1 MWDAGSVN
9 VAKNVIDVCFAIIQ
23 YLLITIVIGFV
34 VKKIVDKS
42 LEKQKHIGENLSK
55 YGIHK
60 VSAHKGG
67 TLNEKDKNVLFG
79 KRGRVFPEEVDLCFL
94 TGWSFF
100 RDYCEELK
108 NLVANGTKIR
118 VMLGSPEGATFTGCQ
133 IEQTQKLLK
142 KMTEYYAAAYLNRS
156 PLKSFLERETLMLA
170 HENLA
175 DAANEREAVMKKLE
189 ETVLQKDGE
198 FVGDHIYQIY
208 VINKLLS
215 ELRAYAK
222 DGGEIS
228 LHYYCDE
235 YQMPII
241 MAKYPAEK
249 KKEPKTLLW
258 TNMNAPIRETK
269 DSINL
274 YCEATETKHSLYIN
288 DVQKSFDYL
297 YNRYSEE
304 QLK

>member
-118 VMLGSPEGATFTGCQ
+118 VLLGSPEGATFTGCQ

-142 KMTEYYAAAYLNRS
+142 KMTEYYANAYLNRS

-198 FVGDHIYQIY
+198 FVG
-208 VINKLLS
+208 
-215 ELRAYAK
+215 

>member
-118 VMLGSPEGATFTGCQ
+118 VLLGSPEGATFTGCQ

-142 KMTEYYAAAYLNRS
+142 KMTEYYANAYLNRS

-175 DAANEREAVMKKLE
+175 DAENEETGRNGIAKRRRVRRRSYLPNLRDQQTAERTACICKRRRRNFAALLLRRIPNAHYYGKVSRRKEKRSENAFMDEYERPYPRNERFDQPILRGDRN
-189 ETVLQKDGE
+189 ETFPL
-198 FVGDHIYQIY
+198 YQRRAKI
-208 VINKLLS
+208 VRLS
-215 ELRAYAK
+215 L
-222 DGGEIS
+222 
-228 LHYYCDE
+228 
-235 YQMPII
+235 
-241 MAKYPAEK
+241 
-249 KKEPKTLLW
+249 
-258 TNMNAPIRETK
+258 
-269 DSINL
+269 
-274 YCEATETKHSLYIN
+274 
-288 DVQKSFDYL
+288 
-297 YNRYSEE
+297 
-304 QLK
+304 

>member
-100 RDYCEELK
+100 RDYCE
-108 NLVANGTKIR
+108 
-118 VMLGSPEGATFTGCQ
+118 
-133 IEQTQKLLK
+133 
-142 KMTEYYAAAYLNRS
+142 
-156 PLKSFLERETLMLA
+156 
-170 HENLA
+170 
-175 DAANEREAVMKKLE
+175 
-189 ETVLQKDGE
+189 
-198 FVGDHIYQIY
+198 
-208 VINKLLS
+208 
-215 ELRAYAK
+215 
-222 DGGEIS
+222 
-228 LHYYCDE
+228 
-235 YQMPII
+235 
-241 MAKYPAEK
+241 
-249 KKEPKTLLW
+249 
-258 TNMNAPIRETK
+258 
-269 DSINL
+269 
-274 YCEATETKHSLYIN
+274 
-288 DVQKSFDYL
+288 
-297 YNRYSEE
+297 
-304 QLK
+304 